1 MIYGSF
7 LNVEI
12 HLYEITNKIEGPVQI
27 VEQVLLQMY
36 VSSYLI
42 VAAKSSSHIVKY
54 AFNLRMILSRISV
67 SFSLSI
73 GSG

>member
-1 MIYGSF
+1 MIYGSL

-27 VEQVLLQMY
+27 VEQVPLY
-36 VSSYLI
+36 FSSYLI

-54 AFNLRMILSRISV
+54 NRLSKSDYPYFTIYSEYNKRKI
-67 SFSLSI
+67 
-73 GSG
+73 

>member
-1 MIYGSF
+1 MIYGSL

-54 AFNLRMILSRISV
+54 NRLSKSDYLYFTIYSEYNKWK
-67 SFSLSI
+67 I
-73 GSG
+73 